1 MKFQRRSILKGAGA
15 AAIAGLAGF
24 APRKA
29 AAAKVVQPLERA
41 IPSSGEAMPVVGLGS
56 WITFNVGND
65 PVLLD
70 QSSDVIA
77 AFFENGGRM
86 IDLSPMYGSAQATIG
101 YALKKLAYPKAAFA
115 ADKIWTSSE
124 AGGPSQFAETQ
135 GLWGVKTMDLM
146 QVHNL
151 LSWQAHLEM
160 LKAKKAA
167 GEIRYIGITTSHGRR
182 HGDLETIMAGHDIDF
197 VQLTYNVLD
206 REPEQ
211 RLLPLARE
219 RGIAVIANRP
229 YQRGELIRRYSGKP
243 LPSFAGEIGALSWP
257 QLLLKFI
264 ISHPAITCAIPA
276 TSSVAHVEENLG
288 AAAGVLPDEA
298 MRKAITD
305 YVAQV

>member
-1 MKFQRRSILKGAGA
+1 MKFKRRTILKGAGA

-24 APRKA
+24 APDRTS
-29 AAAKVVQPLERA
+29 AAKVVKPLERA

-70 QSSDVIA
+70 QSKDVIA
-77 AFFENGGRM
+77 AFVEDGGRM
-86 IDLSPMYGSAQATIG
+86 IDSSPMYGSAQATIG
-101 YALKKLAYPKAAFA
+101 YALDKLTYPGPVFS

-124 AGGPSQFAETQ
+124 AGGPAQFKETR

-151 LSWQAHLEM
+151 VSWEAHLDM
-160 LKAKKAA
+160 LQAKKAA
-167 GEIRYIGITTSHGRR
+167 GEIRYVGITTSHGRR
-182 HGDLETIMAGHDIDF
+182 HNDLEAIMANHKIDF
-197 VQLTYNVLD
+197 VQLTYNVHD
-206 REPEQ
+206 RDPEE

-243 LPSFAGEIGALSWP
+243 LPPLAAEIGAQSWP
-257 QLLLKFI
+257 QLLLKFV
-264 ISHPAITCAIPA
+264 ISNPAITCAIPA
-276 TSSVAHVEENLG
+276 TSSVAHVRENL
-288 AAAGVLPDEA
+288 ASAAGPLPDEA

-305 YVAQV
+305 YLAQV